1 MVGTYNGVEKDGKTL
16 TFGGYSNNIVV
27 DEQYTLRVSPK
38 LDLKRVAPLLCAGIT
53 TWSPLREWKVG
64 KGTKVAVVGLG
75 GLGHMGV
82 KLAVSLGA
90 EVTVLS
96 TSPNKMN
103 DALELGAHHFAITS
117 DAKQL
122 KDLTNS
128 FDFILDT
135 VSASH
140 DINMYMSLLRLDG
153 TMVMVGVPPTPAT
166 VPNFTFIGKRR
177 RLAGSLI
184 GGIKETQEM
193 LDYCAEHNIMS
204 DIELIKMSE
213 VNEAYE
219 RVIKSDVK
227 YRFVID
233 MATL

>member
-1 MVGTYNGVEKDGKTL
+1 
-16 TFGGYSNNIVV
+16 V
-27 DEQYTLRVSPK
+27 DEQYTLKVSPK
-38 LDLKRVAPLLCAGIT
+38 LDLARVAPLLCAGIT

-64 KGTKVAVVGLG
+64 KGQRVAVVGLG

-96 TSPNKMN
+96 TSKNKEA
-103 DALELGAHHFAITS
+103 DAKALGAHKFAVTT
-117 DAKQL
+117 DKEQL
-122 KDLTNS
+122 KGLGNY

-135 VSASH
+135 VSAPH
-140 DINMYMSLLRLDG
+140 DVNMYMSFLRLDG

-193 LDYCAEHNIMS
+193 LDYCAEHNIMA
-204 DIELIKMSE
+204 DIEMIDMKE
-213 VNEAYE
+213 INQAYE

-233 MATL
+233 MASL